1 MPWTASNTINSMKKK
16 SLELRELFAEV
27 ANAVLADGGTESEA
41 VEAGLAAVSKKEGKV
56 RVKKAVEAKPEPS
69 IPPHLAAILA
79 LKAKQSEQQEISK
92 AVKATTKQL
101 ETISEEFDTKVL
113 FKQKNRL
120 EPDSERSLVGVE
132 WDREARLVLKFDD
145 GEKLVSEPVP
155 VNAVSSSVIV
165 SGGGSTPTEY
175 DFVQFNTDA
184 DVTPVTEGM
193 LTWSKDQETLVL
205 GQGESQHYLGL
216 DLQVHVR
223 NSTASTIA
231 KGTPVMAVGTLGAS
245 GRILVAPMD
254 GTNPNNYKFLIG
266 VTAVAI
272 AAVAIAAGADGK
284 VVSFGKIRQVNLN
297 AYQDGDVLWISTTQV
312 GKFTNIEPTSG
323 LKMPVAFVV
332 HAANNGTMMTRITPI
347 DENKFLAKS
356 FETVSK
362 NLDSSDAT
370 YSYTTGLLTQISY
383 ANGVVKQLNYNNEVL
398 TSVSLSGST
407 PAGIELTKTFTY
419 QNDELVGTTYS
430 RLLYQ
435 HRTSFGCQSKLCD

>member
-56 RVKKAVEAKPEPS
+56 RVKKAVEPKPAPS

-79 LKAKQSEQQEISK
+79 LKAKQSEQQTLSK

-113 FKQKNRL
+113 FKQNNRL

-132 WDREARLVLKFDD
+132 WDKEARLVLKFDD

-155 VNAVSSSVIV
+155 VSSTNSSTVIV
-165 SGGGSTPTEY
+165 ADSTK
-175 DFVQFNTDA
+175 DFIQFNTDA
-184 DVTPVTEGM
+184 EVDPILQGM

-205 GQGESQHYLGL
+205 GQNAAQHYLGL

-223 NSTASTIA
+223 NGTASTIQR
-231 KGTPVMAVGTLGAS
+231 GTPVMAVGTLGNS

-254 GTNPNNYKFLIG
+254 GTSPNNYKYLIG
-266 VTAVAI
+266 V
-272 AAVAIAAGADGK
+272 AGTDIPSGQDGK
-284 VVSFGKIRQVNLN
+284 VVSFGKIRRVNLSQ
-297 AYQDGDVLWISTTQV
+297 YQDGNVLWISTTEV
-312 GKFTNIEPTSG
+312 GKFTNTEPVTG

-332 HAANNGTMMTRITPI
+332 HAANNGVLMTRITPL

-370 YSYTTGLLTQISY
+370 YSYTTGLLTQINY

-430 RLLYQ
+430 
-435 HRTSFGCQSKLCD
+435 

>member
-27 ANAVLADGGTESEA
+27 ANAVLAESGSEEDA
-41 VEAGLAAVSKKEGKV
+41 IQAGLAAVAKKEGKV
-56 RVKKAVEAKPEPS
+56 RVKKAVEAKPAPS

-79 LKAKQSEQQEISK
+79 LKAKRQQTEEQEISK
-92 AVKATTKQL
+92 AVRATTAAL
-101 ETISEEFDTKVL
+101 ETTSEEINTSIL
-113 FKQKNRL
+113 FKQRNRL
-120 EPDSERSLVGVE
+120 EADPDRSLVAVE
-132 WDREARLVLKFDD
+132 WDKEGRLVLKFDD

-155 VNAVSSSVIV
+155 VNSVSSSTVIV
-165 SGGGSTPTEY
+165 GGGSGGEIGTQ
-175 DFVQFNTDA
+175 DFIQFNTDA
-184 DVTPVTEGM
+184 EVDPVLQGM

-205 GQGESQHYLGL
+205 GQNSAQHYLGL

-223 NSTASTIA
+223 NSTATTIA

-266 VTAVAI
+266 VTAVD
-272 AAVAIAAGADGK
+272 IAAGTDGK
-284 VVSFGKIRQVNLN
+284 VVSFGKIRKVNLT
-297 AYQDGDVLWISTTQV
+297 AFQDGDVLWISTTQV
-312 GKFTNIEPTSG
+312 GKFTNVEPTTG

-332 HAANNGTMMTRITPI
+332 HAANNGVMMVRITPL
-347 DENKFLAKS
+347 DENKFLGKS

-370 YSYTTGLLTQISY
+370 YTYTAGLLTQISY
-383 ANGVVKQLNYNNEVL
+383 ANGIVKQLNYTEEAL
-398 TSVSLSGST
+398 TSVTLSGST

-419 QNDELVGTTYS
+419 QQDNLVGTTYS
-430 RLLYQ
+430 
-435 HRTSFGCQSKLCD
+435 